1 VKLLSQRDQYNRQYR
16 EAMGKRERAQ
26 AQIVSAQIAQAEA
39 QLGLIEEQLERTVMT
54 APFDGFIVSGDLSQR
69 LGSPVERG
77 QVLFQVA
84 PLDSYRVVLQVD
96 ERDIAHVSTG
106 QRGELTVSSIPG
118 ERFGFEVRKITP
130 VNTAREGGNF
140 FRVEAALLAEPGARL
155 RPGMQGVG
163 KIYVDERK
171 LVWVWT
177 RGFVDWLRLWIW
189 SWLP

>member
-39 QLGLIEEQLERTVMT
+39 QLSLVEEQLERTVMV
-54 APFDGFIVSGDLSQR
+54 APFDGIIVSGDLSQR

-106 QRGELTVSSIPG
+106 QRGELTVSSMPG
-118 ERFGFEVRKITP
+118 ERFEFEVRNITP
-130 VNTAREGGNF
+130 VNTAKEGRNL
-140 FRVEAALLAEPGARL
+140 FRVEAALLGEPGARL

-163 KIYVDERK
+163 KIHVDERK
-171 LVWVWT
+171 LVWIWT